1 MGDKEKYDA
10 YLDLLS
16 PTVKD
21 SVIKEDEFRL
31 FEEKADEVSTHLE
44 KKRQHLEIYEQ
55 ESPAELDELNNK
67 ILELQESYLGK
78 KDLIEDN
85 VKSISALATDIDDL
99 SSTLEK
105 SQSQWN
111 KVEKDYVGQ
120 SVGASVI
127 PNFLRSV
134 FNYYPPDHPLYSPGV
149 SSIRGLESE
158 EKPSKFRSFMDKT
171 RLGIETKSKEQN
183 LLSIENMF
191 KKQDLLNTGKNIKQL
206 RDEYYRGAF
215 AMPKGLLEEF
225 EIEKVK

>member
-1 MGDKEKYDA
+1 MSDKTIYDEYTA
-10 YLDLLS
+10 LLS
-16 PTVKD
+16 PTVRD
-21 SVIKEDEFRL
+21 SVIRKDEVDF
-31 FEEKADEVSTHLE
+31 FDAKADSIFDYQEEKQ
-44 KKRQHLEIYEQ
+44 QHSKMYEQ
-55 ESPAELDELNNK
+55 ESPAELAELNNK
-67 ILELQESYLGK
+67 ILELQESYIGK

-85 VKSISALATDIDDL
+85 VQSISSLATDIDDL

-111 KVEKDYVGQ
+111 KVEKDYISQ

-171 RLGIETKSKEQN
+171 RLGIATKKH
-183 LLSIENMF
+183 SIHFLEVENMF
-191 KKQDLLNTGKNIKQL
+191 KRQDLLNTGKNIKQL
-206 RDEYYRGAF
+206 RDEYYRGSF

-225 EIEKVK
+225 EIEKEK

>member
-1 MGDKEKYDA
+1 LK
-10 YLDLLS
+10 
-16 PTVKD
+16 
-21 SVIKEDEFRL
+21 
-31 FEEKADEVSTHLE
+31 